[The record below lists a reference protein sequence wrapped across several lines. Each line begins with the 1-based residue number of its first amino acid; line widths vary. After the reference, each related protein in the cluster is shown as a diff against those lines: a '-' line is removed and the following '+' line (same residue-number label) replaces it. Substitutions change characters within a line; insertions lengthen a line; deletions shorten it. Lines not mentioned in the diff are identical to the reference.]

1 MPTWPLWAVCLVLL
15 FLRGLFAAAESA
27 FYGISDLR
35 ARELEGAH
43 PRRGR
48 RLLKLRTEREAT
60 AASIRFGMVL
70 SGFTAG
76 ALAALVPPALL
87 DVSVRRLGES
97 ALLGWLSPLLSA
109 LIAALVGMLF
119 EVSMRALAAGKSEAW
134 ALILSGPVLVTTRV
148 LYPVMRVLV
157 VPLNLVLAPFKL
169 KVAFEAPPPPLEELE
184 KLLAAQAA
192 KNEVDKGAPQLI
204 RSIFQMSD
212 KTVRDVMVPRT
223 DVSAVEIKTPPKRVL
238 EVLAEENHSRLPVYS
253 GDIDHIIGILHV
265 RDLVPLM
272 QNPELIVMEDL
283 VRPAVFVP
291 WVKPVGDLLREMQ
304 KQKIHMGVVVDEYGG
319 FMGIVTLEDI
329 LREIVGDIGDEFE
342 AAEEKKAFEKQPD
355 GSWLFDALLTPADF
369 KAAFGLELPDGSFET
384 VGGYLASLR
393 GSIPEVGDKFTV
405 TGWTFIVHSKQGP
418 RLDRI
423 RLIRPTKP
431 AEPQPRPASERKSD
445 PELLPRPSPAR
456 N

>member
-27 FYGISDLR
+27 LYGISERR

-43 PRRGR
+43 PRRGK
-48 RLLKLRTEREAT
+48 RLLRLRTEREAT
-60 AASIRFGMVL
+60 AAAIRFGMVL

-87 DVSVRRLGES
+87 DVSVRKLGES
-97 ALLGWLSPLLSA
+97 AMLGWLSPLLSA
-109 LIAALVGMLF
+109 LIAGLLAMLF
-119 EVSMRALAAGKSEAW
+119 EVSLRALAAGKSEAW
-134 ALILSGPVLVTTRV
+134 ALSLSGPLLFTVQI
-148 LYPVMRVLV
+148 LYPVMRWLV
-157 VPLNLVLAPFKL
+157 IPLNVFLAPFKL

-184 KLLAAQAA
+184 QLLTAQAA
-192 KNEVDKGAPQLI
+192 RNELDKGAPQLI
-204 RSIFQMSD
+204 RSIFEMTD

-223 DVSAVEIKTPPKRVL
+223 DVSAVEIKTPPTRVL
-238 EVLAEENHSRLPVYS
+238 EVLAEENHSRLPVYED
-253 GDIDHIIGILHV
+253 DIDHIVGILHV

-272 QNPELIVMEDL
+272 QNPELIVMQDL

-291 WVKPVGDLLREMQ
+291 WVKPVGDLLRDMQ

-342 AAEEKKAFEKQPD
+342 AEADKPFEKQAD

-369 KAAFGLELPDGSFET
+369 KSAFGFELPDGTFET

-393 GSIPEVGDKFTV
+393 GSIPEVGDRFTV
-405 TGWTFIVHSKQGP
+405 HGWTFIVHSKQGP

-423 RLIRPTKP
+423 RLVRPKNP
-431 AEPQPRPASERKSD
+431 EPEARPSSERKSD
-445 PELLPRPSPAR
+445 PALLPRPSPAR